1 MNCSRDSI
9 GSVQHP
15 AHLQS
20 VRKLRLI
27 DADEFFAEAEAEEQH
42 VLEMERERC
51 STTKRDDHVYNAI
64 ARLRASLYYMYP
76 YNAHIN
82 QAAASEW
89 Y

>member
-1 MNCSRDSI
+1 MNCSIDRI

-15 AHLQS
+15 AHPQS

-64 ARLRASLYYMYP
+64 ARQLISYVSIQCT
-76 YNAHIN
+76 HK
-82 QAAASEW
+82 SGSSF
-89 Y
+89 